1 MMRVPVNLASEP
13 FRRDRPVLVAFAA
26 GSVVLSLTL
35 ALLILAAL
43 KERGQMSGTRGEI
56 SQLNRQ
62 LNALTA
68 EQNRLDATLRK
79 PENAVVLERSQLLNT
94 LLERKGIS
102 WTRIFGDLEKVTP
115 YNVRLI
121 LVRLPQIT
129 SQNQVMLD
137 MQVGAKEPKPI
148 LDFLRNLE
156 GSPLFGPV
164 TQTSALPPSQT
175 DPLFRYR
182 VLVTYAQKL

>member
-1 MMRVPVNLASEP
+1 MRVPINLATEP
-13 FRRDRPVLVAFAA
+13 FRRDRPV
-26 GSVVLSLTL
+26 VVLSIAGCVILTI
-35 ALLILAAL
+35 ALVALIVAAL
-43 KERGQMSGTRGEI
+43 NERNQMSSTRMEL
-56 SQLNRQ
+56 SRLNKQLDT
-62 LNALTA
+62 LTT

-79 PENAVVLERSQLLNT
+79 PENAVVLERSLLLNT
-94 LLERKGIS
+94 LLQRKGIS

-137 MQVGAKEPKPI
+137 MQVGAKDPKAV

-156 GSPLFGPV
+156 SSPLFGPV

>member
-1 MMRVPVNLASEP
+1 MMRIPINLASAP
-13 FRRDRPVLVAFAA
+13 FRRDRPVLVSSIA
-26 GSVVLSLTL
+26 GCFVLTVTL
-35 ALLILAAL
+35 VALILAAMS
-43 KERGQMSGTRGEI
+43 ERNQMSSTRAELSRLN
-56 SQLNRQ
+56 SQLS
-62 LNALTA
+62 ALTD

-79 PENAVVLERSQLLNT
+79 PQNAVVLERSLLLNT
-94 LLERKGIS
+94 LLQRKGIS
-102 WTRIFGDLEKVTP
+102 WTRIFADLEKVTP
-115 YNVRLI
+115 YNVRLM

-137 MQVGAKEPKPI
+137 MQVGAKEAKPI
-148 LDFLRNLE
+148 VDFLKNLA

-182 VLVTYAQKL
+182 VLVTYAQRL

>member
-1 MMRVPVNLASEP
+1 MMRIPINVASQP
-13 FRRDRPVLVAFAA
+13 FQRNRPVLVSSIA
-26 GSVVLSLTL
+26 GCLVLAITLT
-35 ALLILAAL
+35 ALVASAMN
-43 KERGQMSGTRGEI
+43 ERNQMGSTRAEL
-56 SQLNRQ
+56 SRLNKQLNT
-62 LNALTA
+62 LTA
-68 EQNRLDATLRK
+68 EQNHLDATLRK
-79 PENAVVLERSQLLNT
+79 PENAVVLERSLLLNT
-94 LLERKGIS
+94 LLQRKGIS
-102 WTRIFGDLEKVTP
+102 WTRIFADLEKVTP

-148 LDFLRNLE
+148 LEFLNNLA